1 MLWHSTEPADNFNIR
16 IPFLKLSSDFDFVSC
31 DSCLYS
37 ETRRLDCDFYHRG
50 DFLLVV
56 ELNLKRG
63 FLVIADIGI
72 LQTTA
77 QFCLGFEMQRWRGS
91 SFTFSCTLCCL
102 RVSLFFDCF
111 LIGFSFEF
119 RQFIK
124 AIRICFFGKMLAM
137 FDLAWI
143 SLPGSNV
150 KHDWKLWLCLKFL
163 SLWIWFC
170 MCVALVCRCWLWAC
184 WDVAKHNK

>member
-16 IPFLKLSSDFDFVSC
+16 IPFLKLSSDFDFVSS

-63 FLVIADIGI
+63 FLVIVDIGM

-77 QFCLGFEMQRWRGS
+77 
-91 SFTFSCTLCCL
+91 
-102 RVSLFFDCF
+102 
-111 LIGFSFEF
+111 
-119 RQFIK
+119 
-124 AIRICFFGKMLAM
+124 
-137 FDLAWI
+137 
-143 SLPGSNV
+143 
-150 KHDWKLWLCLKFL
+150 
-163 SLWIWFC
+163 
-170 MCVALVCRCWLWAC
+170 
-184 WDVAKHNK
+184 